1 MRDLLIVA
9 GFTIKEMVRRKSFI
23 ISLVIILVLIIVGFN
38 IPNIINKVK
47 GDSNWNSKIL
57 LVDNENIYQGYLE
70 IVKQGDF
77 NYEFEVANENLTD
90 EDVRNLITI
99 GDYDAGLIFEKSENG
114 VNVKYVIESVAS
126 FGQIPG
132 EVLQMFNTIYSSV
145 QLSNLNLTEEQ
156 LNSLN
161 SEFNVEVIE
170 TDENAAQGNQFVVML
185 LSMALFFAIHF
196 FAYQVSSSITTEKT
210 SRIMETLITSTK
222 PRTIVLGK
230 TIGAGIVG
238 LIQVFV
244 IGIVAIVSAKV
255 FLPDGI
261 LDNILDLSNITPLL
275 GVLIIIYFIFR
286 IFLVCIFLCI
296 NRINSK

>member
-23 ISLVIILVLIIVGFN
+23 ISLVIILVLIVVGFN

-156 LNSLN
+156 LNS
-161 SEFNVEVIE
+161 EFNVEVIE

-255 FLPDGI
+255 FLPDGL
-261 LDNILDLSNITPLL
+261 LDSILDLSNITPLL